1 MIKAKLGASI
11 LSYMCPPWND
21 DEGIETIR
29 KTAKADFDLIE
40 ILLPENM
47 QINTSLIL
55 RELKKNNIEAVC
67 GLNLSANY
75 HIPTHPKEATQL
87 IKQAL
92 NKVNELESDYLGGVL
107 HSAIGVFS
115 GKQRTREEEKI
126 LFEVWNEVGEY
137 AHQKGIT
144 IGIEPINRY
153 ESYVCTGAEE
163 TLDLIN
169 RSGARNIALH
179 LDTFHMNIE
188 ESDFYKPIKM
198 AKDKLVHVHMTD
210 SDRGMLGEGN
220 VDWDQL
226 FIALNEINF
235 EGHLV
240 LENFSN
246 SIPHMAETV
255 SLWRPSKY
263 DANKLAS
270 GSLEF
275 IKQKIAQYS
284 SNHSYE

>member
-21 DEGIETIR
+21 NEGVRVIEM
-29 KTAKADFDLIE
+29 TAKAGFDLVE
-40 ILLPENM
+40 ILLPESM
-47 QINTSLIL
+47 EIDTSRIL
-55 RELKKNNIEAVC
+55 SVLRKNNIEAVC
-67 GLNLSANY
+67 GLNLSANF
-75 HIPTHPKEATQL
+75 HIPTHPKEATGL
-87 IKQAL
+87 IKLAID
-92 NKVNELESDYLGGVL
+92 KAHELESDYLGGVL

-115 GKQRTREEEKI
+115 GKQRTAEEEKI
-126 LFEVWNEVGEY
+126 LFDVWNEVGEY
-137 AHQKGIT
+137 AHRKNIT

-153 ESYVCTGAEE
+153 ESYMCTGAEE
-163 TLDLIN
+163 TLDLIC
-169 RSGARNIALH
+169 RSGAKGIALH

-188 ESDFYKPIKM
+188 ESDFYRPVKL
-198 AKDKLVHVHMTD
+198 AKDRLVHVHMTD

-226 FIALNEINF
+226 FIALNEIDF
-235 EGHLV
+235 EGRLV

-246 SIPHMAETV
+246 CIPGMAETV

-263 DANKLAS
+263 DADSLAK

-275 IKQKIAQYS
+275 MKQKLAQYS
-284 SNHSYE
+284 K

>member
-11 LSYMCPPWND
+11 LSYMCPPWTD
-21 DEGIETIR
+21 DEGIKMIETIAR
-29 KTAKADFDLIE
+29 AGFDLVE
-40 ILLPENM
+40 ILLPDTM
-47 QINTSLIL
+47 QINTGRVLN
-55 RELKKNNIEAVC
+55 ELKKNHIQAVC

-75 HIPTHPKEATQL
+75 HIPTYPKEATLL
-87 IKQAL
+87 IKQAID
-92 NKVNELESDYLGGVL
+92 KTIELESDYLGGVL

-115 GKQRTREEEKI
+115 GAQRTKEEESI

-137 AHQKGIT
+137 ANQKNVT

-153 ESYVCTGAEE
+153 ESYMCTGADE
-163 TLDLIN
+163 TLDLIQK
-169 RSGARNIALH
+169 SGAKNIALH

-188 ESDFYKPIKM
+188 ENGFYNPVKN
-198 AKDKLVHVHMTD
+198 AKGKLVHVHMTD

-226 FIALNEINF
+226 FTALNEIDF

-246 SIPHMAETV
+246 SIPHMAEAV

-263 DANKLAS
+263 NADSLAS
-270 GSLEF
+270 GSLAF
-275 IKQKIAQYS
+275 MKQKLAQYS
-284 SNHSYE
+284 KS

>member
-21 DEGIETIR
+21 DEGIRTIKET
-29 KTAKADFDLIE
+29 AQAGFDLVE
-40 ILLPENM
+40 ILLPDSM
-47 QINTSLIL
+47 QIDTNRVL
-55 RELKKNNIEAVC
+55 RELKENNIQAVC

-75 HIPTHPKEATQL
+75 HIPTHPKEAAKL
-87 IKQAL
+87 IKRAID
-92 NKVNELESDYLGGVL
+92 KTYELESDYLGGVL

-115 GKQRTREEEKI
+115 GRQRTHEEEKI
-126 LFEVWNEVGEY
+126 LFDVWSEVGEY
-137 AHQKGIT
+137 GHQKNIT

-153 ESYVCTGAEE
+153 ESYMCTGAEE
-163 TLDLIN
+163 TLDLIEH
-169 RSGARNIALH
+169 SGAKNIALH

-188 ESDFYKPIKM
+188 ESDFYSPVKK
-198 AKDKLVHVHMTD
+198 AKNKLVHVHMTD

-220 VDWDQL
+220 VNWNQL

-246 SIPHMAETV
+246 SIPHMVETV

-263 DANKLAS
+263 SAEELAS
-270 GSLEF
+270 GSLAF
-275 IKQKIAQYS
+275 MKQKLAQYS
-284 SNHSYE
+284 K

>member
-21 DEGIETIR
+21 DEGVRVIE
-29 KTAKADFDLIE
+29 KTAKAGFDLIE
-40 ILLPENM
+40 ILLPESM
-47 QINTSLIL
+47 LIDTSRIL
-55 RELKKNNIEAVC
+55 AELNRNNIGAVC
-67 GLNLSANY
+67 GLNLSSNF
-75 HIPTHPKEATQL
+75 HIPTHPREAVGL
-87 IKQAL
+87 IKLAVD
-92 NKVNELESDYLGGVL
+92 KAHELESDYLGGVL

-115 GKQRTREEEKI
+115 GARRTADEERI
-126 LFEVWNEVGEY
+126 LFDVWNEVGEY
-137 AHQKGIT
+137 ALGKGVT
-144 IGIEPINRY
+144 LGIEPINRY

-163 TLDLIN
+163 TLDLIC
-169 RSGARNIALH
+169 RSGAKGLALH

-188 ESDFYKPIKM
+188 ESDFFRPVIL
-198 AKDKLVHVHMTD
+198 AKDRLVHVHMTD

-220 VDWDQL
+220 VDWDRL
-226 FIALNEINF
+226 FMALNEIDF

-246 SIPHMAETV
+246 SIQGMAEAV

-263 DANKLAS
+263 CADDLAK

-275 IKQKIAQYS
+275 MKQKLAEFS
-284 SNHSYE
+284 K

>member
-1 MIKAKLGASI
+1 MIKARLGASI

-21 DEGIETIR
+21 EDGIKTIQ
-29 KTAKADFDLIE
+29 KIANTGFDLVE
-40 ILLPENM
+40 ILLPETM
-47 QINTSLIL
+47 QIDTKRIL
-55 RELKKNNIEAVC
+55 GELKNNNIQAVC

-87 IKQAL
+87 IKQAID
-92 NKVNELESDYLGGVL
+92 KTEELESDYLGGVL
-107 HSAIGVFS
+107 HSGIGIFS
-115 GKQRTREEEKI
+115 GKQRTKDEEKI
-126 LFEVWNEVGEY
+126 LFDVWNEVGEY

-163 TLDLIN
+163 TFELIN
-169 RSGARNIALH
+169 LSGAKNIALH

-188 ESDFYKPIKM
+188 ESNFYHPVKL

-220 VDWDQL
+220 VDWDEL
-226 FIALNEINF
+226 FIAFNEINF
-235 EGHLV
+235 EGHLI

-263 DANKLAS
+263 SAEDLAS
-270 GSLEF
+270 GSLAF
-275 IKQKIAQYS
+275 IKEKLAQYS
-284 SNHSYE
+284 K